1 MAPSLGRSAFYL
13 LQLFLIYSCDTLVKL
28 KVPAQLFLRVE
39 MPFPSDT
46 LLFSHFSNLLPLLF
60 QFLPF
65 HWLDGLLHS
74 NAALFSTSTL
84 FLNSCSPSLFFSISF
99 YSFIH
104 SFMSIIHFLRLFKSC
119 TLYITYIFRCC
130 NSLS

>member
-13 LQLFLIYSCDTLVKL
+13 LQLFLIYSCATLVKL
-28 KVPAQLFLRVE
+28 KVPAQLFLHVE

-60 QFLPF
+60 QLLPF

-84 FLNSCSPSLFFSISF
+84 FLTYVHPASFSAFHFIHPF
-99 YSFIH
+99 IHSFIH
-104 SFMSIIHFLRLFKSC
+104 SFIHVHHTLSSLIQILHTLHHLRL
-119 TLYITYIFRCC
+119 
-130 NSLS
+130 